1 MMAPI
6 RAKKTKIEHS
16 CICQCSD
23 GSLSSESAVKLAVTT
38 YLNILTKALELSELK
53 AK

>member
-16 CICQCSD
+16 CICQYSD
-23 GSLSSESAVKLAVTT
+23 GSLAVKLAVTT
-38 YLNILTKALELSELK
+38 HLIILTKALELSELK
-53 AK
+53 AE